1 MKVMMKLK
9 LPQGLSNFLSNMQQG
24 LNNWISLRK
33 SNWKKKET
41 REKNKQIKK
50 ENRICF
56 TMAITKESSHIV
68 VLHNIAYRVTITVE
82 SIDVIDWQG
91 REVHDKDLLIQI
103 LMRINS
109 NGLF

>member
-1 MKVMMKLK
+1 
-9 LPQGLSNFLSNMQQG
+9 
-24 LNNWISLRK
+24 
-33 SNWKKKET
+33 
-41 REKNKQIKK
+41 
-50 ENRICF
+50 
-56 TMAITKESSHIV
+56 MAITKKSSHIV
-68 VLHNIAYRVTITVE
+68 VLHNIAYRVTITVD